1 MWLYK
6 FLLTSTVCLKRCL
19 ARRILKPI
27 IFHRFTGNWKPYF
40 NHIKSLWLTFSTSF
54 SHRGAKECQSVL
66 ILEKW
71 HNKKN
76 LRIYFFEIFS
86 FLPQF
91 GWSLHPNRLKNES
104 WFSLGASNQQQY
116 DFPKIVFFFSN
127 FREGWNV
134 LLQLGIGNWIC
145 QGDHYFFPYH
155 MVRIFQRAGL
165 LQHHLTCET
174 IDR

>member
-1 MWLYK
+1 MYGSNIALYRLFQTFIVHHTFLHWLGFFLLRVFANLKKVWLYK

-71 HNKKN
+71 HNKKK
-76 LRIYFFEIFS
+76 LKIYFFEIFS
-86 FLPQF
+86 FLP
-91 GWSLHPNRLKNES
+91 H
-104 WFSLGASNQQQY
+104 
-116 DFPKIVFFFSN
+116 
-127 FREGWNV
+127 
-134 LLQLGIGNWIC
+134 LLD
-145 QGDHYFFPYH
+145 DHSI
-155 MVRIFQRAGL
+155 RI
-165 LQHHLTCET
+165 
-174 IDR
+174 D